1 MTQKPLAYTGMSID
15 DMPLPEIPVPPTD
28 LPYDDGEPMESP
40 WHFRSAAL
48 LLAGYG
54 AARGGRRDDYFMGA
68 NMFVYYSEDQILSKD
83 FKGPDVFVV
92 LDVDGTRERLSWIT
106 WAEYGRYPDV
116 IFELL
121 SPSTEKYDL
130 GDKKQLYAQTFRTG
144 EYFCIAPELERL
156 LGWRLRGR
164 EYLPIKPD
172 ERGWLWSEQL
182 GLWLGPWRGEF
193 LQEEHTYARF
203 YDSNG
208 NLILLPE
215 EAALRDLEQE
225 RRRADA
231 EAAARAEAEAE
242 LARLRAE
249 LERLQGGKG

>member
-1 MTQKPLAYTGMSID
+1 MTQPPFAYTGVSID
-15 DMPLPEIPVPPTD
+15 DLPLPEIPVPPTD

-40 WHFRSAAL
+40 WHFRTAAL
-48 LLAGYG
+48 LLASYG

-68 NMFVYYSEDQILSKD
+68 NMFVYYSEDQIRTKD
-83 FKGPDVFVV
+83 FKGPDVFIV

-106 WAEYGRYPDV
+106 WAENGRYPDV

-130 GDKKQLYAQTFRTG
+130 GEKKNIYARTFHTS
-144 EYFCIAPELERL
+144 EYFCIAAEIERL

-164 EYLPIKPD
+164 EYVPIEPD

-182 GLWLGPWRGEF
+182 GLWVGPWRGSF

-203 YDSNG
+203 YAPDG
-208 NLILLPE
+208 TLIPLPE

-225 RRRADA
+225 RQRADA
-231 EAAARAEAEAE
+231 EAAARAAAEE
-242 LARLRAE
+242 EVARLRAE
-249 LERLQGGKG
+249 LERLQGGK